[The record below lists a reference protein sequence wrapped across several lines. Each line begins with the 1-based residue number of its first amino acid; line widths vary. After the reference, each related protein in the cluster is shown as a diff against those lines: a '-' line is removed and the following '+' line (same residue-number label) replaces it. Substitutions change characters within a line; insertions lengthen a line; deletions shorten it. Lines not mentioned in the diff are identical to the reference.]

1 MQLGGSPE
9 THFSQHFPFNGS
21 YPVVLP
27 HGSTWDSFGNSAL
40 IAHELCRRLLNPF
53 KGQAKMADIICV
65 AGFMW
70 LTSFRF
76 MPHSASAEQNYIY
89 VALPV
94 CFNNLHPLKDVRWC
108 HQVRFCFCDGFAPF
122 KGKKKKICRST
133 RNTELLCS
141 KTCHLDGKKRPLS
154 DKHVISSA
162 QLWLHSRK
170 GFNNGWLL
178 GLVGR
183 NKAQWLRC
191 SFESS
196 QRRSFLT
203 LSLTSPSAS
212 PLQLGD
218 THLARP
224 FPCLQHSDILNG
236 ALWAPAH
243 RQIASRTP
251 GSLQRSCSLFHPS
264 WLPFSFGCILLN

>member
-1 MQLGGSPE
+1 MSGDVIRSGSV
-9 THFSQHFPFNGS
+9 F
-21 YPVVLP
+21 VMVL
-27 HGSTWDSFGNSAL
+27 
-40 IAHELCRRLLNPF
+40 
-53 KGQAKMADIICV
+53 
-65 AGFMW
+65 
-70 LTSFRF
+70 
-76 MPHSASAEQNYIY
+76 
-89 VALPV
+89 LPS
-94 CFNNLHPLKDVRWC
+94 R
-108 HQVRFCFCDGFAPF
+108 A
-122 KGKKKKICRST
+122 KKKKRSAAVPET
-133 RNTELLCS
+133 LSCCAVKLVTLM
-141 KTCHLDGKKRPLS
+141 GKKRPLS

-236 ALWAPAH
+236 ALWAPAR

-251 GSLQRSCSLFHPS
+251 GSLLRSCSLFHPS
-264 WLPFSFGCILLN
+264 WLPFSFGYILLN